1 MESKDG
7 MIDKVNFALEL
18 YKDFK
23 GARTDLPRLLKELFK
38 NVDDGDGF
46 LSPEELVKLEEK
58 LNKSIS
64 TEDAEDI
71 IRTWD
76 SNGDGKMTVDEF
88 IEYKTA
94 TMHFRPLSAPPS
106 M

>member
-38 NVDDGDGF
+38 NVDDGDGAVLKMQF
-46 LSPEELVKLEEK
+46 DKK
-58 LNKSIS
+58 
-64 TEDAEDI
+64 
-71 IRTWD
+71 
-76 SNGDGKMTVDEF
+76 GDGG
-88 IEYKTA
+88 
-94 TMHFRPLSAPPS
+94 S
-106 M
+106 

>member
-1 MESKDG
+1 MESKNG
-7 MIDKVNFALEL
+7 EIDQVKIECKLHQG
-18 YKDFK
+18 FK
-23 GARTDLPRLLKELFK
+23 GSRTDLPRFLKELFK

-46 LSPEELVKLEEK
+46 LSPEELVSLEEK

-64 TEDAEDI
+64 VEDAEDI
-71 IRTWD
+71 IKTWD

-94 TMHFRPLSAPPS
+94 TMHFRPLSAPN
-106 M
+106 